1 MQIYQGL
8 EAWRVKTG
16 DNNKDIIYLT
26 YCNHFYPTPFKASNK
41 ADLKHFI
48 YTKISINDFLDV
60 GNGMFKCIIHKDSN
74 PSAHIITL
82 KDGTQVYKCF
92 GCNFTG
98 TIITLV
104 EAIARC
110 NKVEAVEFI
119 QKVYDIEL
127 VETENQKR
135 IKEMLKENIEYI
147 MSSQFEQEYPEI
159 YKIINRYIPELVC
172 LHEIAIQNVT
182 DDDLIQDNQAIFFT
196 SIRYIANY
204 LKYSNLKRISDRVNL
219 FTFLGMIEKL
229 SKENIPEKYLQ
240 KAEEYKKTNILHLI
254 IVFLLIVLIKC
265 KILIL
270 KPNYTK
276 KKYDYD
282 RIQ

>member
-1 MQIYQGL
+1 MPAENNKSSQPAAIPVICGQKISVDFGQRKAVITAIKNL
-8 EAWRVKTG
+8 DVNRMKELICKKIDEKMPSNADISRVRGMGVKSG
-16 DNNKDIIYLT
+16 DNNKDNIYLT

-48 YTKISINDFLDV
+48 YTKICINDFLGV
-60 GNGMFKCIIHKDSN
+60 PEGMFKCVLHNDSN

-82 KDGTQVYKCF
+82 KDGTQLYKCF
-92 GCNFTG
+92 GCGFKG
-98 TIITLV
+98 TITTLV

-110 NKVEAVEFI
+110 NKVEALEFI

-127 VETENQKR
+127 IETEKQKQ

-182 DDDLIQDNQAIFFT
+182 DDDLIQDNRKRFT
-196 SIRYIANY
+196 IKCLYKNRNPCNNNF
-204 LKYSNLKRISDRVNL
+204 K
-219 FTFLGMIEKL
+219 KL
-229 SKENIPEKYLQ
+229 S
-240 KAEEYKKTNILHLI
+240 
-254 IVFLLIVLIKC
+254 
-265 KILIL
+265 
-270 KPNYTK
+270 
-276 KKYDYD
+276 
-282 RIQ
+282 